1 MRDKKPD
8 PRKNLTNAALC
19 VLQTKNALLKALLTQ
34 SFYKK
39 YHSNDVSLSLTE
51 VQIERP
57 TRPEKPTLLSPG
69 QMPKRRSGGAKKSR
83 IALLHALAHIE
94 LNAIDLAWDMIAR
107 FPSYKNTPLPKEYFE
122 DWLLIAYEEAK
133 HFLLLDDRLRD
144 FDEHYGTLP
153 AHDGLW
159 ESAKDTAHHLT
170 ARLAIVPMVLE
181 ARGLDV
187 TPAMI
192 TKMRDSGDVKSATI
206 LQTIHDE
213 EIGHVKNGKKWFEW
227 AAQLDG
233 YLEDKD
239 SYWQS
244 LVGDY
249 FKGVLKRPFN
259 VDSRDLADFP
269 HSWYDPIAVG

>member
-8 PRKNLTNAALC
+8 PRKNLSNAAVC
-19 VLQTKNALLKALLTQ
+19 VLRTKNARLKAHLTF

-39 YHSNDVSLSLTE
+39 YHNGDMGFVEKEHHLD
-51 VQIERP
+51 RP
-57 TRPEKPTLLSPG
+57 TRPDEPLLLAPG
-69 QMPKRRSGGAKKSR
+69 DMPKRSSGGAKKSK

-94 LNAIDLAWDMIAR
+94 LNAVDLAWDMIAR
-107 FPSYKNTPLPKEYFE
+107 FNSYKGQDLPKDYFD
-122 DWLLIAYEEAK
+122 DWLQIAYEEAK
-133 HFLLLDDRLRD
+133 HFLLVDDRLHD
-144 FDEHYGTLP
+144 FDSYYGALP

-159 ESAKDTAHHLT
+159 ESAYDTRDHLT

-192 TKMRDSGDVKSATI
+192 EKMKSSQDLKSAQI

-227 AAQLDG
+227 AADLDARD
-233 YLEDKD
+233 DKD
-239 SYWQS
+239 AYWQE

-249 FKGVLKRPFN
+249 FKGKLKRPFN
-259 VDSRDLADFP
+259 IDSRDRANFP
-269 HSWYDPIAVG
+269 NSWYDPIAIG